1 MTTGADRVMVDTNVL
16 VYGTVDSNPHYQE
29 ARQWLAAL
37 HRQGVTLCITP
48 QIAREYLV
56 VLTRGDI
63 FKQRFA
69 PEEALDVLKAI
80 LPTLTWLEETEETV
94 ARLFALVHHYQVR
107 GKQVHDANIVATM
120 LTYGV
125 TRLLTY
131 NLDDFRRFGEIALE
145 PLP

>member
-16 VYGTVDSNPHYQE
+16 VHSTVDNSPHHQE

-37 HRQGVTLCITP
+37 HRQGVTLFITP
-48 QIAREYLV
+48 QIAREYLA
-56 VLTRGDI
+56 VLTRVDI
-63 FKQRFA
+63 FEQRFT
-69 PEEALDVLKAI
+69 PEEALNALQAM

-94 ARLFALVHHYQVR
+94 ARLFALVRRYQVR
-107 GKQVHDANIVATM
+107 GKQVHDANIVAVM
-120 LTYGV
+120 LACGV

-131 NLDDFRRFGEIALE
+131 NLDDFRRFEEIALE